1 MATDQS
7 SLAWY
12 MTQNPG
18 RFKDAG
24 YGWNP
29 QTYACAVKRGDQDW
43 LNFVNTALHE
53 AMTGVEFDA
62 YAKSF
67 KTWFGRTCRRRRSAS
82 RSNTADPRPRRPS
95 PPPPSLRER
104 RMDYTLNFGA
114 VWRNFEYLMSGLALS
129 LGLAAV
135 SILIGAAIGLALAFS
150 LTSKRLALSA
160 PARLYV
166 TLLRNLPILVLVLFA
181 YFALP
186 QLVRIDKIKSF
197 MLVLSLYSGA
207 YLAEVFRAGLLSIPR
222 GLTEAGLAIGLTPT
236 QIRATIIAPLMLRN
250 VLPSL
255 SSTIISLFRT
265 PRWRPSSPCPN

>member
-1 MATDQS
+1 
-7 SLAWY
+7 
-12 MTQNPG
+12 
-18 RFKDAG
+18 
-24 YGWNP
+24 
-29 QTYACAVKRGDQDW
+29 
-43 LNFVNTALHE
+43 
-53 AMTGVEFDA
+53 
-62 YAKSF
+62 
-67 KTWFGRTCRRRRSAS
+67 
-82 RSNTADPRPRRPS
+82 
-95 PPPPSLRER
+95 
-104 RMDYTLNFGA
+104 MDYTLNFGA

-135 SILIGAAIGLALAFS
+135 SIVIGAAIGLALAFA
-150 LTSKRLALSA
+150 LTSRRLALSA

-186 QLVRIDKIKSF
+186 QLGVRIDKIKSF

-255 SSTIISLFRT
+255 SSTIISLFKDTSLAAVIAVPELTFAARKINVESFRVIET
-265 PRWRPSSPCPN
+265 WIVTSALYVACCFLIAAALRLIERRLALPR